1 LEVLGDVKWKTRIR
15 RKSRA
20 YRGQGGFTLLEII
33 VTIVIAAIMG
43 VFFVQFVATNVIHST
58 DPVRQVQNL
67 SGATHIMEYMTK
79 DYKWLAS
86 TQSNFLATF
95 KDYVAYGNGDSARY
109 PGKPI
114 GYPYYGQYD
123 IVYNDYIIFGGSPL
137 KEQPVTPFNP
147 DYTTLKVSIRR
158 GDQTVTALFTK

>member
-1 LEVLGDVKWKTRIR
+1 LEGLDNVKR
-15 RKSRA
+15 RTKNLWKSRA
-20 YRGQGGFTLLEII
+20 CLGPGGFTLIEII

-43 VFFVQFVATNVIHST
+43 VFFVQFVTTNVIHSA
-58 DPVRQVQNL
+58 DPMRQVQNL

-86 TQSNFLATF
+86 TQSNFLAVF
-95 KDYVAYGNGDSARY
+95 KDYVQYGNTTVKPGGKDS
-109 PGKPI
+109 
-114 GYPYYGQYD
+114 YPYYGQYE

-158 GDQTVTALFTK
+158 GNQTVTALFTK

>member
-1 LEVLGDVKWKTRIR
+1 LEVLYDVKRKTQNC
-15 RKSRA
+15 RKPQA
-20 YRGQGGFTLLEII
+20 CRGQGGFTLIEII

-43 VFFVQFVATNVIHST
+43 VFFVQFVGTSVIHSA

-67 SGATHIMEYMTK
+67 SGVTHIMEYMTK

-86 TQSNFLATF
+86 TQSNFLETF
-95 KDYVAYGNGDSARY
+95 KDYVNNGNKTTGR
-109 PGKPI
+109 PT
-114 GYPYYGQYD
+114 GYPYYGNYD

-137 KEQPVTPFNP
+137 REQPVTPFNP

-158 GDQTVTALFTK
+158 GNQTVTALFTR